1 MLYTGTSFSE
11 LWKQI
16 LEQSSLAYAM
26 SRIYTDISQ
35 SKIAHIFLND
45 NLGLSLQI
53 PIITETAVLP
63 GLTDPQVPGLPL
75 TTANSF
81 DAEDTEG
88 DSMLARHFTLL
99 FLTDVENILKE
110 IAAETTESSNSF
122 ACFVKACKPY
132 LSYVSPIS
140 FTWKPHPRSTFISNI
155 VHSFLQIS
163 NTCSIPLHD
172 IQLMAHHLI
181 HWRKARAIPPI
192 HQRDIFIVSP
202 NADMRRL
209 HTLIPVYARLFP
221 TLPTLPIIL
230 SKLSVKPKPYHTY
243 IPSRDH
249 RSAYL
254 EILAWLIRHGLVTQ
268 LRNFAWIRA
277 TRAIKVQAAR
287 EMAAR
292 ERDLARK
299 RQLRKASGT
308 RSRSVSPGP
317 GSENERD
324 KMTSSISSLLSLGLP
339 SPGIPEEIFEE
350 PDIDDERFTESI
362 ILEPHQ
368 ASAVESAWLEMMMRD
383 QPSDLRALFDRIMK
397 YLNGQHAIEKISV
410 REGISRRDVRRVLSA
425 FDEYLVY
432 VSTVISISSI
442 PPSLSFGCGLG
453 LSATIKRRIP
463 EFFILDPEKKI
474 IPRDLKRGRRLR
486 FIFVKK

>member
-1 MLYTGTSFSE
+1 
-11 LWKQI
+11 
-16 LEQSSLAYAM
+16 M

-81 DAEDTEG
+81 GDDEDEG
-88 DSMLARHFTLL
+88 DNMLARHFTLL

-110 IAAETTESSNSF
+110 IAAESTESSDSF
-122 ACFVKACKPY
+122 ACFVKACKPS
-132 LSYVSPIS
+132 LSYEPLVLFMKVPHSTLIS
-140 FTWKPHPRSTFISNI
+140 DITYN
-155 VHSFLQIS
+155 SFVQIS
-163 NTCSIPLHD
+163 NSCGIPLHD
-172 IQLMAHHLI
+172 IQMMAHHLI

-230 SKLSVKPKPYHTY
+230 SKLSGKPKPYYTY

-249 RSAYL
+249 RNAYL
-254 EILAWLIRHGLVTQ
+254 DILAWLIRHGLVTQ

-277 TRAIKVQAAR
+277 TRAIKVQAAK

-292 ERDLARK
+292 ERDRVRK
-299 RQLRKASGT
+299 QQLRKVSGG
-308 RSRSVSPGP
+308 RSRSVSPGQ

-324 KMTSSISSLLSLGLP
+324 KMTSSISSLLSSGLP
-339 SPGIPEEIFEE
+339 PDAFEEVFEE
-350 PDIDDERFTESI
+350 PDDDDERFTDSI

-368 ASAVESAWLEMMMRD
+368 ASAIESAWLEMMMRNKT
-383 QPSDLRALFDRIMK
+383 SDVRALFDRIMK

-410 REGISRRDVRRVLSA
+410 REGISRRDVRKVLSA

-432 VSTVISISSI
+432 VSNVVSFVLPS
-442 PPSLSFGCGLG
+442 PPHGV
-453 LSATIKRRIP
+453 LSAVSGCRR
-463 EFFILDPEKKI
+463 EY
-474 IPRDLKRGRRLR
+474 
-486 FIFVKK
+486 

>member
-1 MLYTGTSFSE
+1 
-11 LWKQI
+11 
-16 LEQSSLAYAM
+16 M

-81 DAEDTEG
+81 GDDDDEG
-88 DSMLARHFTLL
+88 DNILARHFTLL

-110 IAAETTESSNSF
+110 IAAESTESSNSF
-122 ACFVKACKPY
+122 ACFVKACKPS
-132 LSYVSPIS
+132 LSYEPPPSYLWKLSTLIADITHNS
-140 FTWKPHPRSTFISNI
+140 F
-155 VHSFLQIS
+155 VQIS
-163 NTCSIPLHD
+163 NACGIPLHD

-230 SKLSVKPKPYHTY
+230 SKLSGKPKPYYTY

-254 EILAWLIRHGLVTQ
+254 DILAWLIRHGLVTQ
-268 LRNFAWIRA
+268 LRNFAWIQA
-277 TRAIKVQAAR
+277 TRAIKVQAAK

-292 ERDLARK
+292 ERDRTRK
-299 RQLRKASGT
+299 QQLRKVSGG
-308 RSRSVSPGP
+308 RSRSVSPGQ
-317 GSENERD
+317 GSENEKDR
-324 KMTSSISSLLSLGLP
+324 MTSSISSLLSSGLP
-339 SPGIPEEIFEE
+339 PDAFEEVFEE
-350 PDIDDERFTESI
+350 PEDDDERFTDSI

-368 ASAVESAWLEMMMRD
+368 ANAVESAWLEMMMRNKT
-383 QPSDLRALFDRIMK
+383 SDVRALFDRIMK

-410 REGISRRDVRRVLSA
+410 REGISRRDVRKVLNA
-425 FDEYLVY
+425 FDEYLIY
-432 VSTVISISSI
+432 VSNMVSFV
-442 PPSLSFGCGLG
+442 PPDGV
-453 LSATIKRRIP
+453 LSAVSGCRREWLSVFISPIGKSFSSPKRRIVP
-463 EFFILDPEKKI
+463 
-474 IPRDLKRGRRLR
+474 
-486 FIFVKK
+486 